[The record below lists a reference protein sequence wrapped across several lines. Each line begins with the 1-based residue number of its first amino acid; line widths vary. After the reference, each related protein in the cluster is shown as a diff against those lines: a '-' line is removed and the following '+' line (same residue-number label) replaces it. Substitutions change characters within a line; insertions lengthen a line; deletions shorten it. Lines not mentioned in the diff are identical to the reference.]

1 MGRSE
6 KNPGLSVIIPVYNA
20 ESTLG
25 GTLEGL
31 AASTRRDFEVILIDD
46 GSTDGS
52 LRIAEAFEADFPV
65 RILRQARN
73 AGPSA
78 ARNRG
83 ASEARADLLF
93 FTDSDVIVRPDTV
106 ERIVRTLEER
116 PEFSALIGSYTIDTP
131 CDDFFSKFKN
141 LVHHWT
147 HQNSLEVAITFW
159 AGCGAVRRDVFET
172 VGGFDEGY
180 RTACI
185 EDIELGY
192 RMTKAGHRILLAKDV
207 LVTHCKKYDFG
218 GIVKSDVVNRAIPWT
233 ALMLKERTL
242 RSDLNTTKGNAVGLA
257 AAWMTVAALVLSPF
271 HTELLPFALLFF
283 VTAMFCNRPFY
294 AYAYHFRGAGF
305 MVRTMAM
312 NFFVYLYSG
321 VGLALG
327 IASYLRGSQR

>member
-1 MGRSE
+1 MGEDDRHP
-6 KNPGLSVIIPVYNA
+6 KLSVIIPVYNA
-20 ESTLG
+20 ESTLRA
-25 GTLEGL
+25 TLEAL
-31 AASTRRDFEVILIDD
+31 EASTWRDFEVILVDD
-46 GSTDGS
+46 ASTDGS
-52 LRIAEAFEADFPV
+52 LAIAEEYDV
-65 RILRQARN
+65 HVLRQEVN

-83 ASEARADLLF
+83 AREAKGEILF
-93 FTDSDVIVRPDTV
+93 FTDSDVIVRPDTL
-106 ERIVRTLEER
+106 ETIVRTLDGN
-116 PEFSALIGSYTIDTP
+116 PGFSALIGSYTIDTP
-131 CDDFFSKFKN
+131 CEDFFSKFKN

-147 HQNSLEVAITFW
+147 HQNSMEAAITFW
-159 AGCGAVRRDVFET
+159 AGCGAIRREVFEA

-180 RTACI
+180 TTACI

-192 RMTKAGHRILLAKDV
+192 RITKAGHRIMLAKDV

-218 GIVKSDVVNRAIPWT
+218 GLVRSDVINRAIPWT

-257 AAWMTVAALVLSPF
+257 SAWLTVSAVVLSPF
-271 HTELLPFALLFF
+271 YPALLGFAPLFF
-283 VTAMFCNRPFY
+283 VTMLVSNRPFF
-294 AYAYHFRGAGF
+294 AYAYRFRGAAF
-305 MVRTMAM
+305 MVRTIAM